1 MKSVMKNIKKIINEE
16 EKYRKM
22 KDHIRMI
29 KSQRND
35 ELNEEDKRNKI
46 NKINR
51 ENNNYK
57 QNYK

>member
-22 KDHIRMI
+22 KDHIMMI

-57 QNYK
+57 

>member
-1 MKSVMKNIKKIINEE
+1 MKSAMKNIKKIINEE

-22 KDHIRMI
+22 KDHITMI

-35 ELNEEDKRNKI
+35 ELNEEDKRNEI

-57 QNYK
+57 